1 MAIKNVILEPKA
13 IESKRNFMENNMK
26 FYNKWPFHIGV
37 IIFSIISDQLTK
49 LWALSRFTDE
59 AGNMTY
65 EKIPVIGELV
75 RFQLV
80 FNKGAAF
87 SSRPQDLMPFLPP
100 WLFFLL
106 ISIVAAVALA
116 WFYKSIDKRD
126 YLSRLGVVMILGGA
140 VGNFID
146 RMRMQMVVDFIDCD
160 FPDFIMTRFPTFNV
174 ADSFVTV
181 GVALVILS
189 PVFLKKLH
197 KQIKEEKDAE
207 KNSKENR
214 VEEEKDAE
222 KNSKENREEE
232 KVSS

>member
-1 MAIKNVILEPKA
+1 
-13 IESKRNFMENNMK
+13 MEK
-26 FYNKWPFHIGV
+26 FYNKRPFHVAV
-37 IIFSIISDQLTK
+37 IVFSIVADQLTK
-49 LWALSRFTDE
+49 LWAVSRFTDE
-59 AGNMTY
+59 AGNFTY

-80 FNKGAAF
+80 YNKGAAF

-100 WLFFLL
+100 WVFFLL
-106 ISIVAAVALA
+106 ISIVAAFALA

-189 PVFLKKLH
+189 PVILRKLH
-197 KQIKEEKDAE
+197 KQIKEEKESNNQSEVDGR
-207 KNSKENR
+207 K
-214 VEEEKDAE
+214 
-222 KNSKENREEE
+222 
-232 KVSS
+232 

>member
-1 MAIKNVILEPKA
+1 
-13 IESKRNFMENNMK
+13 MK
-26 FYNKWPFHIGV
+26 FYNKWPFHFAV
-37 IIFSIISDQLTK
+37 IIFSIVSDQLTK
-49 LWALSRFTDE
+49 LWALVRFTNETGAPNHD
-59 AGNMTY
+59 
-65 EKIPVIGELV
+65 VINVLGELL

-106 ISIVAAVALA
+106 ISIVATVVLL
-116 WFYKSIDKRD
+116 WFYKSLNKRD

-146 RMRMQMVVDFIDCD
+146 RMRLQMVVDFIDCD

-189 PVFLKKLH
+189 PILLRKLH
-197 KQIKEEKDAE
+197 KQIKEEEAAAKAVKEADAAGAAE
-207 KNSKENR
+207 KVVKAD
-214 VEEEKDAE
+214 KDEMAA
-222 KNSKENREEE
+222 KDPN
-232 KVSS
+232 

>member
-1 MAIKNVILEPKA
+1 MQDNT
-13 IESKRNFMENNMK
+13 K
-26 FYNKWPFHIGV
+26 FYNKWPFHVAV
-37 IIFSIISDQLTK
+37 IVFSIVSDQLTK

-59 AGNMTY
+59 TGAYTY

-106 ISIVAAVALA
+106 ISIVAAFALA

-146 RMRMQMVVDFIDCD
+146 RMRMQQVVDFIDCD

-181 GVALVILS
+181 GVAFVILS
-189 PVFLKKLH
+189 PVILRKLH
-197 KQIKEEKDAE
+197 KQIKKEKEAE
-207 KNSKENR
+207 KKN
-214 VEEEKDAE
+214 EEI
-222 KNSKENREEE
+222 KNEG
-232 KVSS
+232 

>member
-1 MAIKNVILEPKA
+1 
-13 IESKRNFMENNMK
+13 MENNMK
-26 FYNKWPFHIGV
+26 FYNKWPFHVAV

-126 YLSRLGVVMILGGA
+126 YVSRLGVVMILGGA

-160 FPDFIMTRFPTFNV
+160 IPDIHIMDFNMVRFPTFNV

-189 PVFLKKLH
+189 PVILRKLH
-197 KQIKEEKDAE
+197 KQMKEEKDAE
-207 KNSKENR
+207 KKAKENS
-214 VEEEKDAE
+214 VEEKNVE
-222 KNSKENREEE
+222 KNREPAE
-232 KVSS
+232 S

>member
-1 MAIKNVILEPKA
+1 MQDNT
-13 IESKRNFMENNMK
+13 K
-26 FYNKWPFHIGV
+26 FYNKWPFHV
-37 IIFSIISDQLTK
+37 AVVIFSIVSDQLTK

-59 AGNMTY
+59 AGNLTY
-65 EKIPVIGELV
+65 EKIPVIGELL

-100 WLFFLL
+100 WVFFLL
-106 ISIVAAVALA
+106 ISIVAAVALF

-189 PVFLKKLH
+189 PVILRKLH
-197 KQIKEEKDAE
+197 KQIKEEKESNNQSEVDGR
-207 KNSKENR
+207 K
-214 VEEEKDAE
+214 
-222 KNSKENREEE
+222 
-232 KVSS
+232 

>member
-1 MAIKNVILEPKA
+1 M
-13 IESKRNFMENNMK
+13 
-26 FYNKWPFHIGV
+26 
-37 IIFSIISDQLTK
+37 
-49 LWALSRFTDE
+49 
-59 AGNMTY
+59 
-65 EKIPVIGELV
+65 
-75 RFQLV
+75 
-80 FNKGAAF
+80 
-87 SSRPQDLMPFLPP
+87 
-100 WLFFLL
+100 FFLL
-106 ISIVAAVALA
+106 ISIVAAFALA

-189 PVFLKKLH
+189 PVILRKLH

-207 KNSKENR
+207 KETKT
-214 VEEEKDAE
+214 
-222 KNSKENREEE
+222 
-232 KVSS
+232 

>member
-1 MAIKNVILEPKA
+1 
-13 IESKRNFMENNMK
+13 MEK
-26 FYNKWPFHIGV
+26 FYNKWPFHVAV
-37 IIFSIISDQLTK
+37 IVFSIISDQLTK
-49 LWALSRFTDE
+49 LWAVSRFTDE
-59 AGNMTY
+59 AGNFTY

-80 FNKGAAF
+80 YNKGAAF

-100 WLFFLL
+100 WVFFLL
-106 ISIVAAVALA
+106 ISIVAAFALA

-140 VGNFID
+140 VGNFIDGNFID

-189 PVFLKKLH
+189 PVILRKLH
-197 KQIKEEKDAE
+197 KQIKEEKDA
-207 KNSKENR
+207 
-214 VEEEKDAE
+214 AE
-222 KNSKENREEE
+222 KNKN
-232 KVSS
+232 

>member
-1 MAIKNVILEPKA
+1 
-13 IESKRNFMENNMK
+13 MK
-26 FYNKWPFHIGV
+26 KFDFINKWPFHVAV
-37 IIFSIISDQLTK
+37 IVFSIVSDQLTK
-49 LWALSRFTDE
+49 LWAVARFTDE
-59 AGNMTY
+59 SGNFTY

-80 FNKGAAF
+80 YNKGAAF

-106 ISIVAAVALA
+106 ISIVAAFALA

-189 PVFLKKLH
+189 PVILRKLH
-197 KQIKEEKDAE
+197 KQIKEEKE
-207 KNSKENR
+207 VKN
-214 VEEEKDAE
+214 
-222 KNSKENREEE
+222 
-232 KVSS
+232 

>member
-1 MAIKNVILEPKA
+1 MQDN
-13 IESKRNFMENNMK
+13 SK
-26 FYNKWPFHIGV
+26 FYNKWPFHVAV
-37 IIFSIISDQLTK
+37 IVFSIVSDQLTK

-59 AGNMTY
+59 TGAYTY

-106 ISIVAAVALA
+106 ISIVAAFALA

-146 RMRMQMVVDFIDCD
+146 RMRMQQVVDFIDCD

-189 PVFLKKLH
+189 PVFLRKLH
-197 KQIKEEKDAE
+197 KQIKEEKEAE
-207 KNSKENR
+207 KKN
-214 VEEEKDAE
+214 EEI
-222 KNSKENREEE
+222 KNEG
-232 KVSS
+232 

>member
-1 MAIKNVILEPKA
+1 MQDNT
-13 IESKRNFMENNMK
+13 K
-26 FYNKWPFHIGV
+26 FYNKWPFHVAV
-37 IIFSIISDQLTK
+37 IVFSIVADQLTK
-49 LWALSRFTDE
+49 LWALTRFTDE
-59 AGNMTY
+59 AGNFTY

-116 WFYKSIDKRD
+116 WFYRSLDKRD

-146 RMRMQMVVDFIDCD
+146 RMRMQQVVDFIDCD
-160 FPDFIMTRFPTFNV
+160 IPDIHIMDFNMVRFPTFNV

-189 PVFLKKLH
+189 PVILRKLH
-197 KQIKEEKDAE
+197 KQIKEEKEAE
-207 KNSKENR
+207 KNAKE
-214 VEEEKDAE
+214 
-222 KNSKENREEE
+222 KE
-232 KVSS
+232 